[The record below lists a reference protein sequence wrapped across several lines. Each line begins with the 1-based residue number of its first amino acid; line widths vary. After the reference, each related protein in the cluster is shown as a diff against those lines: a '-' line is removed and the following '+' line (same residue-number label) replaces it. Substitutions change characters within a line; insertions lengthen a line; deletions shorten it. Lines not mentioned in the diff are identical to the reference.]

1 MHTKKIPDLIVWGG
15 GGVKTYYQPDGKLSV
30 FLRLPSCCIL
40 LAFVVGVFSGSVDN
54 CRGGFQESCVG
65 FCGRGGLKITSPPS
79 RLTDPLTLSLD
90 NLSRPD
96 TVNREEL

>member
-1 MHTKKIPDLIVWGG
+1 MGG
-15 GGVKTYYQPDGKLSV
+15 GSTLTISLTVNYPFFYDFPHV
-30 FLRLPSCCIL
+30 V
-40 LAFVVGVFSGSVDN
+40 AFVVGVFSGSVDN
-54 CRGGFQESCVG
+54 CRGGLQESCVG

-96 TVNREEL
+96 TVNKEEL